1 MNDLIPYDKHSLFN
15 TQKTTQNNNVV
26 LGDQAAGDV
35 IKNTYNI
42 NGGIASTELGRL
54 IEKYK
59 KEFENNIQF
68 NEQIDKL
75 QHYSTPL
82 PDEKI
87 IGLEAK
93 LNAGQRLNY
102 LPFAIQTKEIF
113 VKKLAKYQF
122 YEAAQEIHAFL
133 LAEIYTR
140 YNLHVYPQITSGTQ
154 ESEINSL
161 IQRKIID
168 PILGLFSENILH
180 IYSDDIN
187 GMLYFLTGN
196 CHIKWI

>member
-1 MNDLIPYDKHSLFN
+1 MVF
-15 TQKTTQNNNVV
+15 
-26 LGDQAAGDV
+26 GDQAAHDV
-35 IKNTYNI
+35 IKNTTYNI
-42 NGGIASTELGRL
+42 QGASVSTELGRL

-68 NEQIDKL
+68 YEQIDKL

-82 PDEKI
+82 SEEKI
-87 IGLEAK
+87 VGLEAK
-93 LNAGQRLNY
+93 LNAGQRPQY

-122 YEAAQEIHAFL
+122 YEAAQEIHAYL

-140 YNLHVYPQITSGTQ
+140 YNLHVYPQIHCGTQ

-161 IQRKIID
+161 IQLKIID
-168 PILGLFSENILH
+168 PILALFNENILH
-180 IYSDDIN
+180 IYADDIN